1 MHMADALVTP
11 AVAGTM
17 YACPAAVLVFI
28 YEARTELLYGSD
40 VTQAEAGKLSFKK
53 ILVVLALAA
62 VVIGGGLSL
71 MASEY
76 PDGLEWSMEQVTGTA
91 ELEADGDAYETA
103 AAVYQKFWRSG
114 KHSGFIHVKQD
125 SLVHNVL
132 AKFVTMPGEKGRVH
146 SKRFRAYGRCE
157 AAPELCCNR
166 I

>member
-28 YEARTELLYGSD
+28 YEARPELLYGSD

-53 ILVVLALAA
+53 ILVVLALAV

-76 PDGLEWSMEQVTGTA
+76 PDGLEWSMEQVAGTA

-114 KHSGFIHVKQD
+114 KHSGPY
-125 SLVHNVL
+125 
-132 AKFVTMPGEKGRVH
+132 T
-146 SKRFRAYGRCE
+146 CE
-157 AAPELCCNR
+157 AGLTGTQCACQICHHAG
-166 I
+166 